1 MTSRL
6 NTPAK
11 KLAIILASLLGL
23 RLVILFIAPWGLHGD
38 EAQYWAWSQAPDFGY
53 FSKPPMI
60 AWVIGLTT
68 SIFGNAEW
76 AVRLSAPFL
85 HIGTATMIFF
95 AGRKLFNPDAGFWA
109 ALIYI
114 LMPAVWLSS
123 YIMSTDA
130 VLLFFWAVALH
141 AWACLRAIEPQTAP
155 KWGRA
160 LQLGLALGCGLLSK
174 YAMAFFLPILILAI
188 FFDKPSRKALLNLNG
203 LIVAALVILLLAPNM
218 MWNAAHEFATISH
231 TGENANL
238 GQDFFH
244 PTELL
249 SFWIDQFG
257 VFGFVPF
264 PMLLVALVAGFRQK
278 LSSSALWIAAL
289 AALPLC
295 AISLQALLSRA
306 NANWAVTAYVA
317 ASLLV
322 AVWAL
327 QKPRR
332 TTWLRWGLIVQTAFA
347 MGLSGLAVSPRILDA
362 AGFNNPVKRLRAWP
376 ETAEAVRQ
384 RANEDAYA
392 FIAVDNRL
400 MFYDLNYYE
409 VFPKRWRMTVK
420 LQRPP
425 PELAMWSLNASPAH
439 HANLTRA
446 LPDTDAPVLLISYHH
461 NFEPYFRED
470 FNDLTPLEPII
481 IDLGPGKTRKLKV
494 WRAEGYRRT
503 TREDRT

>member
-1 MTSRL
+1 MKTRL
-6 NTPAK
+6 NTPAQ
-11 KLAIILASLLGL
+11 KLAVILALLLGL
-23 RLVILFIAPWGLHGD
+23 RLLILFVAPWGLHGD
-38 EAQYWAWSQAPDFGY
+38 EAQYWAWSQEPDFGY

-85 HIGTATMIFF
+85 HIGTATMIFL
-95 AGRKLFNPDAGFWA
+95 AGRRLFSEDIGFWA

-141 AWACLRAIEPQTAP
+141 AWACLRVTEPQTP
-155 KWGRA
+155 PRWGRA
-160 LQLGLALGCGLLSK
+160 FQLGVALGCGLLSK
-174 YAMAFFLPILILAI
+174 YAMAFFFPVLILAI
-188 FFDKPSRKALLNLNG
+188 LFDKPTRDALMSLKG
-203 LIVAALVILLLAPNM
+203 AVVAAITALLLAPNL

-238 GQDFFH
+238 GQDLFH
-244 PTELL
+244 PAELL
-249 SFWIDQFG
+249 SFWLDQFG
-257 VFGFVPF
+257 VFGLLPF
-264 PMLLVALVAGFRQK
+264 PMLLLALVAGFRGK
-278 LSSSALWIAAL
+278 LSGAAIWISAL

-327 QKPRR
+327 HKPTRK
-332 TTWLRWGLIVQTAFA
+332 TWLKWGLFVQTIVVV
-347 MGLSGLAVSPRILDA
+347 GLGGLVMSPPIIDA
-362 AGFNNPVKRLRAWP
+362 AGLNNPVKRLRAWP
-376 ETAEAVRQ
+376 ETAEAIRKH
-384 RANEDAYA
+384 ANEDSYA

-400 MFYDLNYYE
+400 VFYDLNYYE
-409 VFPKRWRMTVK
+409 IFPKRWRMTVK

-461 NFEPYFRED
+461 NFERYFRED
-470 FNDLTPLEPII
+470 FDTLIALDTISIN
-481 IDLGPGKTRKLKV
+481 LGPGKKRELKA
-494 WRAEGYRRT
+494 WRAEGYKRT
-503 TREDRT
+503 SREDRT